1 MLFLSYFY
9 SPTILINLAYRIR
22 DLEGR
27 PRRKRNVTQV
37 EFNVR
42 LSAVLWKSSRSP
54 LGTFSFFR
62 EDNGKPYR
70 ELVPQSNGSYE
81 EAARLEVANGIR
93 RE

>member
-54 LGTFSFFR
+54 LGTF
-62 EDNGKPYR
+62 
-70 ELVPQSNGSYE
+70 LLE
-81 EAARLEVANGIR
+81 EASGKITVNPIGNWFHKAAARMKKLLG
-93 RE
+93 